1 MPLTNPRAPLF
12 LPSSKGR
19 VTSPA
24 NPMEKR
30 GMGEGMRWY
39 VRRDV
44 RRGGGEGERGGMFFR
59 YVRERV

>member
-1 MPLTNPRAPLF
+1 M
-12 LPSSKGR
+12 PSSKGR

-30 GMGEGMRWY
+30 GMGEGMRWD